1 MRVLW
6 VCNIMLP
13 VIAQALGEE
22 YSVREGWL
30 SGILGRLLEADGAA
44 LGVEAQPG
52 ASDCAAQPD
61 GRRTAAQNAG
71 VLELGICFPKQSAPA
86 DYAERLKLGSK
97 GKEIACYGFTENLTA
112 PETYEAGLEGRFAEI
127 LADFQPDLVH
137 IFGTEFGHAY
147 ACAKVWNRPER
158 TLLGIQG
165 LCSSIAENYYADLP
179 EHVVKSVTLR
189 DVLRKDSIRQQQAKF
204 EQRAAREEQTIR
216 LAGHITGRTEFD
228 RRVSLQKNPGAAY
241 HFMSETMR
249 PSFYEGNWSLE
260 SCDQQSIFI
269 SQGDYPLKGFHYLL
283 QAMPEILKE
292 APDAR
297 IKVAGNSIL
306 GTGGVK
312 SLLKLPA
319 YGKYLRS
326 LIKKHGLEGKVQVL
340 GRMQEGEMKREY
352 LSCHV
357 FVCPSAV
364 ENSPN
369 SVAEAQLL
377 GVPVAASNAGG
388 IPSVVE
394 PEKSGLLFKKGD
406 AHELAQAVLRIMKDD
421 AFARRLSESARK
433 AARTQYDG
441 AGNFERLLE
450 IYGEIMERR

>member
-13 VIAQALGEE
+13 VIARALGEE

-30 SGILGRLLEADGAA
+30 SGILGRLLES
-44 LGVEAQPG
+44 ESP
-52 ASDCAAQPD
+52 
-61 GRRTAAQNAG
+61 
-71 VLELGICFPKQSAPA
+71 LELGICFPKQTEPVSFSKK
-86 DYAERLKLGSK
+86 LKLGAGMQTVS
-97 GKEIACYGFTENLTA
+97 CYGFAENLST
-112 PETYEAGLEGRFAEI
+112 PEVYEVSMEERFQEI

-147 ACAKVWNRPER
+147 ACAKVWNRPEKI
-158 TLLGIQG
+158 LLGIQG
-165 LCSSIAENYYADLP
+165 LCSSIADNYYADLP
-179 EHVVKSVTLR
+179 QKVVQSVTLR
-189 DVLRKDSIRQQQAKF
+189 DLLRKDSIRQQQEKF
-204 EQRAAREEQTIR
+204 VQRAKREEMTIR
-216 LAGHITGRTEFD
+216 QAGHITGRTEFD
-228 RRVSLQKNPGAAY
+228 KRESLKKNPEAVY
-241 HFMSETMR
+241 HFMNETMR
-249 PSFYEGNWSLE
+249 GAFYHGCWSLE
-260 SCDQQSIFI
+260 KCNRHEIFI
-269 SQGDYPLKGFHYLL
+269 SQADYPLKGFHYLL
-283 QAMPEILKE
+283 EAMPEILKV

-306 GTGGVK
+306 GTGGIK

-326 LIKKHGLEGKVQVL
+326 LIRRYGLDGRVEVL
-340 GRMQEGEMKREY
+340 GRMQEEQMKQAY

-394 PEKSGLLFKKGD
+394 DGRSGLLFEKGN
-406 AHELAQAVLRIMKDD
+406 AKELAQAVCRIFQDD
-421 AFARRLSESARK
+421 AFALKLSECERQMAVSK
-433 AARTQYDG
+433 YDG
-441 AGNFERLLE
+441 ESNYRRLLE
-450 IYGEIMERR
+450 IYSEII

>member
-30 SGILGRLLEADGAA
+30 SGILGRLLE
-44 LGVEAQPG
+44 EKN
-52 ASDCAAQPD
+52 
-61 GRRTAAQNAG
+61 TAAE
-71 VLELGICFPKQSAPA
+71 LELGICFPWQSEQA
-86 DYAERLKLGSK
+86 DDTQYLELGSRK
-97 GKEIACYGFTENLTA
+97 VVCYGFREDLTA
-112 PETYEAGLEGRFAEI
+112 PENYDPRLEERFARI
-127 LADFQPDLVH
+127 LAEFQPDLVH

-165 LCSSIAENYYADLP
+165 LCSSVAENYYADLP
-179 EHVVKSVTLR
+179 DAVVNSVTLR
-189 DVLRKDSIRQQQAKF
+189 DLLRKDSIRQQQEKF
-204 EQRAAREEQTIR
+204 RMRAEREEMTIR

-228 RRVSLQKNPGAAY
+228 KKVSLQKNPKARY
-241 HFMSETMR
+241 HFMNETMR
-249 PSFYEGNWSLE
+249 SGFYEGSWSLE
-260 SCDQQSIFI
+260 NCNRQEIFI

-283 QAMPEILKE
+283 EAMPIILKE
-292 APDAR
+292 APQAR

-312 SLLKLPA
+312 SMLKLPA

-326 LIKKHGLEGKVQVL
+326 LIRKYGLEGRIQVL
-340 GRMQEGEMKREY
+340 GRMQEEQMKQEY

-377 GVPVAASNAGG
+377 GVPVAASQAGG

-394 PEKSGLLFKKGD
+394 HEKSGLLFEKGKAD
-406 AHELAQAVLRIMKDD
+406 QLAEAILRIMKEDD
-421 AFARRLSESARK
+421 FARKLSASEQK
-433 AARTQYDG
+433 LAAKKYDG
-441 AGNFERLLE
+441 DANYSRLLE
-450 IYGEIMERR
+450 IYEDIL